1 MENENKLK
9 SRTIETYT
17 KDMAKAIEN
26 DKGGLIKKIIH
37 EAEEHEYQ
45 KKNLSP
51 DSKKNRIFITVSF
64 MLIFIAVVVLS
75 FLIFFRKEINT
86 IPVVSQSASIIFSD
100 KTEFKAIDGLTKDKI
115 AETFLSEVKN
125 TKVKIGGVEGIY
137 LTENQKVVGFKRF
150 NKIIKSNLV
159 LGENDFFNDNFL
171 LGAFKSGLSSVS
183 PNIGDPFFL
192 LKVRSFAD
200 AFPLMKN
207 WEQKMLYDLH
217 GFFGVN
223 ISPET
228 NYLFTK
234 NFEDGIIDNK
244 NARILKDNNGKII
257 LMYVFVND
265 STIILS
271 DSEMATH
278 EVVLRVNSSQIKK

>member
-9 SRTIETYT
+9 NRTIETYT

-37 EAEEHEYQ
+37 EAEEHENQ

-51 DSKKNRIFITVSF
+51 DSKKNRIFIIVSF
-64 MLIFIAVVVLS
+64 TLILIALVVLF

-86 IPVVSQSASIIFSD
+86 VPVVSQSVSIIFSD

-150 NKIIKSNLV
+150 NEIIKSNLV
-159 LGENDFFNDNFL
+159 LGENDFFSDNFL
-171 LGAFKSGLSSVS
+171 LGAFKSGLSSVA

-200 AFPLMKN
+200 AFPLMSN

-217 GFFGVN
+217 GFLGVN
-223 ISPET
+223 ISPTT

-244 NARILKDNNGKII
+244 NARILKDNDGKII

-265 STIILS
+265 STIIIS
-271 DSEMATH
+271 DSEEATH